1 VEFLNRNRMELAYFN
16 ILTPLPGTALFERM
30 KREGRI
36 FDFDWSNYDGKHVVF
51 WPKRM
56 SPKTLQD
63 GFFWANHEFFSWRSI
78 ARRILPTAQRL
89 VARGAMNVAFRHLVK
104 RTAPKGSLSPLSKVI
119 QSLHVKL
126 PSLTTENLIPNA
138 LNTLK
143 EKAADAAQQIDRFL
157 HIQVKRGDIA
167 RAEADT
173 TPLRSSLHLDL
184 IGTLD
189 EPGAKELRQRLLD
202 AVRQAAK
209 LEIIVNFEHVRYAT
223 PQAVSALLDGEYLK
237 ALKAHASVRFVNL
250 KKAFQAAVER
260 ITRNPLSG
268 ATRRSANMHDFLEV
282 DGELYCEQVPVA
294 KIAKAVGTPFYLYS
308 HKTLSAHF
316 RAVDGAFASIPHV
329 TAFAMKANS
338 NLAIV
343 RLFASLGGGAD
354 IVSGGELYRA
364 LKAGVPRDKIVFAG
378 VGKSREEIA
387 EALKAKIL
395 LFNVESAQVGAI
407 DDVAHKLKTPARIS
421 LRVNPHIDPKTHPYI
436 STGLKKSKFGIAI
449 DQALDHYKQAAT
461 LKGLDI
467 VGVHHHIGS
476 QLTQVQPFVEALARV
491 LELVEVLKRH
501 GVTIRYLDMG
511 GGLGIP
517 YRMSCRRRRENSPSR
532 VAVIAGA

>member
-1 VEFLNRNRMELAYFN
+1 MFVGMESIIEESIDETNKPFNRVAQYEREIKCFHDHGVMLNPGIIFGFDNDDDSVFERTVEFLNRNRMELAYFN

-209 LEIIVNFEHVRYAT
+209 LEIIVDFEHVRYAT

-260 ITRNPLSG
+260 ITPQPTVWG
-268 ATRRSANMHDFLEV
+268 DET
-282 DGELYCEQVPVA
+282 
-294 KIAKAVGTPFYLYS
+294 
-308 HKTLSAHF
+308 
-316 RAVDGAFASIPHV
+316 
-329 TAFAMKANS
+329 
-338 NLAIV
+338 
-343 RLFASLGGGAD
+343 
-354 IVSGGELYRA
+354 
-364 LKAGVPRDKIVFAG
+364 
-378 VGKSREEIA
+378 
-387 EALKAKIL
+387 
-395 LFNVESAQVGAI
+395 
-407 DDVAHKLKTPARIS
+407 
-421 LRVNPHIDPKTHPYI
+421 
-436 STGLKKSKFGIAI
+436 
-449 DQALDHYKQAAT
+449 
-461 LKGLDI
+461 
-467 VGVHHHIGS
+467 IG
-476 QLTQVQPFVEALARV
+476 
-491 LELVEVLKRH
+491 
-501 GVTIRYLDMG
+501 
-511 GGLGIP
+511 
-517 YRMSCRRRRENSPSR
+517 
-532 VAVIAGA
+532 